1 MKAIIKIYINNRLVK
16 IVEPKWDKRY
26 EVLSQINKNILKEVN
41 DKS

>member
-1 MKAIIKIYINNRLVK
+1 MKAVIKIYINDRLVQ

-26 EVLSQINKNILKEVN
+26 EVLSQINKNILKEAN